1 MINDPMTAP
10 ATALP
15 VARVQ
20 FGRIADGLA
29 VAVAV
34 SLPWSSSAASILILL
49 MLLALVPAQTPRD
62 VLQEV
67 ATPAGGVPVALV
79 VLAALGMAWADVT
92 WAERF
97 GGLDSFVKLLM
108 IPILLTRFRR
118 SDRGLWVVGGYLASC
133 TAVLALA
140 SALALWPQATLLLAN
155 DFGVPVKTPA
165 TQTGQFVACAFV
177 LLFLAV
183 EAFRRR
189 RRGAAGGMLALA
201 LVFLAN
207 IVVLALADASV
218 VPLASLVIIP
228 VLLVLLG
235 FRQLGARV
243 MLGLLAA
250 AAVLCGVVWAAS
262 PQLRQATVA
271 LWDNL
276 QPFPGNDQN
285 LAGARPEFW
294 KKSLR
299 FIGDAPVVGHGT
311 GAIPQLFVRSAVG
324 QTGYSA
330 RLTTD
335 PLQQTLAV
343 GIQLGL
349 VGIAVLWAMWLAHL
363 LLFRGDS
370 LPAWIGLVVVTQSIV
385 GSLSNSH
392 LFDFTQGW
400 IYVFGVGVAGGTVL
414 RKRCAEG
421 GACGSMPRAQV

>member
-1 MINDPMTAP
+1 MSAP
-10 ATALP
+10 SIAVP
-15 VARVQ
+15 VARVRV
-20 FGRIADGLA
+20 GRIADCLA
-29 VAVAV
+29 IAVAV

-67 ATPAGGVPVALV
+67 ATPAGGVPVALF
-79 VLAALGMAWADVT
+79 VLAALGMTWADVS

-97 GGLDSFVKLLM
+97 GGLDSFAKLLM

-118 SDRGLWVVGGYLASC
+118 SDRGLWVMGGYLVSC
-133 TAVLALA
+133 TMVLVLA
-140 SALALWPQATLLLAN
+140 SALALWPRATLVLAN
-155 DFGVPVKTPA
+155 DFGVPVKNPA
-165 TQTGQFVACAFV
+165 TQTGQFVTCAFV

-183 EAFRRR
+183 DGFRRR
-189 RRGAAGGMLALA
+189 RRGAAAGLLALA
-201 LVFLAN
+201 LVFVAN
-207 IVVLALADASV
+207 IAVLALADVTV

-228 VLLVLLG
+228 VLLLLLG
-235 FRQLGARV
+235 FKQFNAKAVLG
-243 MLGLLAA
+243 GLAA
-250 AAVLCGVVWAAS
+250 AAVLCAVVWAAS
-262 PQLRQATVA
+262 PHLRHHATA

-294 KKSLR
+294 KKSLG
-299 FIGDAPVVGHGT
+299 FIGDAPLVGHGT

-363 LLFRGDS
+363 LLFRGER
-370 LPAWIGLVVVTQSIV
+370 LPAWIGLVIVTQSIV
-385 GSLSNSH
+385 GSLLNSH

-421 GACGSMPRAQV
+421 GACGSMPRAQI